1 MYLSV
6 FVHGVVYNIGNAS
19 LDTDQHADCMLQ
31 FGGLDSG
38 ASLCDALGE
47 GGNSFQAKMQWRC
60 SPSRLDQCQ
69 CHKMWQ
75 VVSYPNSDWY
85 WIQYL
90 FGYNFVSYK
99 PTSSISVLLKKY
111 QVFRFNMCKVSL
123 RKLQEENR
131 KDTHLHCSVDKTLL
145 TSCRVLSPPNF
156 GPEAVAA
163 AGSPLYYVPPRWC
176 QCFDDYEL
184 NGAASS
190 WPSNHKSIKIN
201 PEHSWKLSKAQIW
214 GKMKDG
220 KEWKRSK
227 ASRCMLKLTHFKR
240 AVFVAVEPQWKQ
252 NQKKKCLCD
261 LLLAQ
266 SSQSWIVDQHV
277 KNIDGSSTI
286 FEIFWVTIFR
296 S

>member
-19 LDTDQHADCMLQ
+19 LYTDQHTDCMLQ

-38 ASLCDALGE
+38 ASLCDELGE

-60 SPSRLDQCQ
+60 SPSRLDRCQ

-90 FGYNFVSYK
+90 SGYNFVSYK

-145 TSCRVLSPPNF
+145 TSCRKIPRVLKQWQQL
-156 GPEAVAA
+156 EA
-163 AGSPLYYVPPRWC
+163 
-176 QCFDDYEL
+176 
-184 NGAASS
+184 
-190 WPSNHKSIKIN
+190 
-201 PEHSWKLSKAQIW
+201 
-214 GKMKDG
+214 
-220 KEWKRSK
+220 
-227 ASRCMLKLTHFKR
+227 RCTTSGHR
-240 AVFVAVEPQWKQ
+240 GVSV
-252 NQKKKCLCD
+252 
-261 LLLAQ
+261 
-266 SSQSWIVDQHV
+266 
-277 KNIDGSSTI
+277 STI
-286 FEIFWVTIFR
+286 T

>member
-19 LDTDQHADCMLQ
+19 LYTDQHTDCMLQ

-60 SPSRLDQCQ
+60 SPSRLDRCQ

-90 FGYNFVSYK
+90 SGYNFVSYK

-111 QVFRFNMCKVSL
+111 QVFRFNMCKVSVRNS
-123 RKLQEENR
+123 RKKIGKTLICIALLI
-131 KDTHLHCSVDKTLL
+131 KHCSQVAAK
-145 TSCRVLSPPNF
+145 SQ

-163 AGSPLYYVPPRWC
+163 AGSPLYYVRPRWC

-190 WPSNHKSIKIN
+190 WPGKLQGACWSLPISKGQCLWQLNHS
-201 PEHSWKLSKAQIW
+201 ESKVR
-214 GKMKDG
+214 
-220 KEWKRSK
+220 KRNACVICCWRK
-227 ASRCMLKLTHFKR
+227 A
-240 AVFVAVEPQWKQ
+240 
-252 NQKKKCLCD
+252 
-261 LLLAQ
+261 
-266 SSQSWIVDQHV
+266 V
-277 KNIDGSSTI
+277 KAGL
-286 FEIFWVTIFR
+286 
-296 S
+296 